1 MRRRDALPDPEVD
14 HGLRELEAAL
24 AGEPAADPDLTLL
37 VGDVDALRPEADA
50 AFLASLDARVHAGFP
65 RESETPRRRR
75 TEPRLAWLR
84 RPQVLAPVA
93 AFLVVA
99 ALVTVGIRSSTRSDS
114 LSQDLGSASSGST
127 SAASTS
133 AASDAAASP
142 QHPESV
148 AKTQTSGSATTYSR
162 SSTPNVPLPT
172 VGQRKVE
179 RAASLTLT
187 PAPADVQDTADGV
200 VRATQ
205 AAGGYVQESN
215 VTTRDNAGSAQ
226 FTLRIP
232 SARLDAAI
240 AQLSRLAHVGGLN
253 QSSTDITAQTNAAS
267 DRLQEANAER
277 KALLRAL
284 GAATTTARIASL
296 KARLADNRRAIAA
309 RRVELTAQ
317 QRRSQLATVE
327 VDIEGKRGVAAR
339 DDKQSGGGPWSPG
352 DALHDAGR
360 VLAVALGVA
369 LIALAVLLPLALV
382 AALAWVAARQ
392 LRRHRRESALD
403 ASAP

>member
-1 MRRRDALPDPEVD
+1 M
-14 HGLRELEAAL
+14 
-24 AGEPAADPDLTLL
+24 
-37 VGDVDALRPEADA
+37 
-50 AFLASLDARVHAGFP
+50 
-65 RESETPRRRR
+65 
-75 TEPRLAWLR
+75 
-84 RPQVLAPVA
+84 
-93 AFLVVA
+93 
-99 ALVTVGIRSSTRSDS
+99 
-114 LSQDLGSASSGST
+114 
-127 SAASTS
+127 
-133 AASDAAASP
+133 
-142 QHPESV
+142 
-148 AKTQTSGSATTYSR
+148 
-162 SSTPNVPLPT
+162 
-172 VGQRKVE
+172 
-179 RAASLTLT
+179 
-187 PAPADVQDTADGV
+187 QDTADGV

-232 SARLDAAI
+232 SSRLDSAI

-253 QSSTDITAQTNAAS
+253 QSATDITAQTNAAS

-309 RRVELTAQ
+309 RRTELTQQ

-327 VDIEGKRGVAAR
+327 VDVEGKRGVAAK
-339 DDKQSGGGPWSPG
+339 DDKKSGGGPWSPG

-360 VLAVALGVA
+360 VLAVALGIA
-369 LIALAVLLPLALV
+369 LIALAVLIPLGLV
-382 AALAWVAARQ
+382 AGLAWLAARQ

-403 ASAP
+403 ASAS